1 MPRVVIVATGPD
13 LDSLPA
19 EVQDVA
25 NAFSMGGWT
34 VRLCIGQ
41 GASRAGLSEA
51 AAEGP
56 AWLVWLGCHSDAGG
70 FALDD
75 GVLSPAELGRW
86 LVSAGAQECVLNSCY
101 SLEHVTRIQ
110 RAAAGVGVACSIE
123 AAGVPD
129 LLAWQVGVPLAEEYV
144 ESGDMAAAVRA
155 ATGEGVAQYRYIPA
169 RRRGAGG
176 GQGMTVDRIE
186 EQLALLNRALLGEPN
201 VGALGLL
208 ARVNELS
215 AQLTTL
221 TNEQRQWRQDVE
233 RRLALMEQDRF
244 IQVSP
249 RLMVAGVAFGVI
261 CAILLLL
268 LLLRLG
274 GTI

>member
-1 MPRVVIVATGPD
+1 
-13 LDSLPA
+13 
-19 EVQDVA
+19 
-25 NAFSMGGWT
+25 
-34 VRLCIGQ
+34 
-41 GASRAGLSEA
+41 
-51 AAEGP
+51 
-56 AWLVWLGCHSDAGG
+56 
-70 FALDD
+70 
-75 GVLSPAELGRW
+75 
-86 LVSAGAQECVLNSCY
+86 
-101 SLEHVTRIQ
+101 
-110 RAAAGVGVACSIE
+110 
-123 AAGVPD
+123 
-129 LLAWQVGVPLAEEYV
+129 
-144 ESGDMAAAVRA
+144 
-155 ATGEGVAQYRYIPA
+155 
-169 RRRGAGG
+169 
-176 GQGMTVDRIE
+176 MTVDRIE
-186 EQLALLNRALLGEPN
+186 EQLALLHLALLGEPN